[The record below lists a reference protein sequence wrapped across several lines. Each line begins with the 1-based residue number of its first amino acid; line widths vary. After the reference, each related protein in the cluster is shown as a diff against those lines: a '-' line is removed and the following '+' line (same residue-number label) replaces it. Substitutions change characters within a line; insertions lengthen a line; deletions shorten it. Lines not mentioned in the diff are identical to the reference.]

1 MQIWYFHGQYKA
13 NSLGTNEILYI
24 FLFMSH
30 EQSSYTL
37 SEEREKVHIFNIINV
52 QVAKQRKRKNIKK

>member
-13 NSLGTNEILYI
+13 NSLGTNETS
-24 FLFMSH
+24 FMSQ

-37 SEEREKVHIFNIINV
+37 SQQKENVHIFNIINV
-52 QVAKQRKRKNIKK
+52 QLAKQRKWENIKK